1 MVNPIAQVVGGVIGG
16 FIAGIMG
23 YTVDLMLGGILDAF
37 GSVIP
42 AIVLF
47 GAIYGA
53 VSFFIG
59 ISKASVAGIFFSTGI
74 ILAGWAVGDLVT
86 GAGGVIALA
95 VIVVMF
101 FGHSSG
107 D

>member
-23 YTVDLMLGGILDAF
+23 YTVDLMFGGIFDAF

-42 AIVLF
+42 AIALF

-74 ILAGWAVGDLVT
+74 IFAGWALGDLVT
-86 GAGGVIALA
+86 GAGGVIAVA
-95 VIVVMF
+95 VSVVMF
-101 FGHSSG
+101 FGYSSG
-107 D
+107 Y